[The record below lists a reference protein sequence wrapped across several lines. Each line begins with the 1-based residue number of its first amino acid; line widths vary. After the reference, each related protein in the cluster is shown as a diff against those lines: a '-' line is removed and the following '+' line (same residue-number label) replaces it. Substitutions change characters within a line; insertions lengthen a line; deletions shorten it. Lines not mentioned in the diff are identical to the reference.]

1 MRTAQLVG
9 RIRCIPV
16 TVTIAK
22 RAGEMKLR
30 WSRRG
35 RALSITDTMIAA
47 TALEHE
53 SLLMTQNRKHFP
65 EEEIL
70 FYPRQ

>member
-1 MRTAQLVG
+1 
-9 RIRCIPV
+9 
-16 TVTIAK
+16 
-22 RAGEMKLR
+22 MKLR